1 MESGKDFRHLGEQI
15 GQSGRY
21 LLELGHG
28 VGGLGLGELVPAGVP
43 LRRARRPG
51 HDQPVGVGA
60 GTILLHLNSI
70 EHGYDISKLSCS
82 YLVVLE
88 RRFVEQPP
96 RPSVARGSESL
107 SPEFALAA
115 GLLARGCPVRRQG
128 KGGAI

>member
-1 MESGKDFRHLGEQI
+1 MESGQDFRHLGEQI

-21 LLELGHG
+21 PLELGHG
-28 VGGLGLGELVPAGVP
+28 VGGLGLCELVPAGVP

-88 RRFVEQPP
+88 RRFV
-96 RPSVARGSESL
+96 G
-107 SPEFALAA
+107 AA
-115 GLLARGCPVRRQG
+115 AEIVGCPRIGIPVANSSPLGITDPASPASRRVN
-128 KGGAI
+128 